1 MGKYIILGLCGY
13 SYDTWGTPINPYAG
27 STDTFVAKIE
37 SFVSYLPII
46 LK

>member
-13 SYDTWGTPINPYAG
+13 SYDTWGIPINPYAG

-46 LK
+46 LR